1 MGVLLFPLQNAA
13 AKITSAFGIRTAPN
27 AAASTNHKG
36 IDIAAVVGSDVLAA
50 NSGTVTA
57 AGYNNLSGNY
67 IRVRGADGTET
78 FYGHLSERL
87 RTVGDVVAAGEVIAK
102 SGNTGNST
110 GPHLHFGVYKNG
122 VAVDPLPLFSAVD
135 EKIEDLNAV
144 NLGDNAETPKKSF
157 LILALFGLMSF
168 VISRNITN

>member
-1 MGVLLFPLQNAA
+1 MGALLFPLQNAA

-57 AGYNNLSGNY
+57 AGFNNLSGNY

-78 FYGHLSERL
+78 FYGHLSEIL
-87 RTVGDVVAAGEVIAK
+87 KKVGDVVTAGDIIAK

-122 VAVDPLPLFSAVD
+122 VAIDPLPLFSAVD
-135 EKIEDLNAV
+135 DEKTEDLKAV
-144 NLGDNAETPKKSF
+144 NAEMPKKSF

-168 VISRNITN
+168 VILRNITN